1 MIYFA
6 QAIRERKTYTDF
18 MIGLIMLTQYYK
30 GYDKIFYIK
39 GDIANAFENKKCI
52 FNNIEENNSYKL
64 LRKIR
69 LKAVKVLKRI
79 QCIAMIHI
87 SKNCL

>member
-39 GDIANAFENKKCI
+39 GDIANAFENKNVYSI
-52 FNNIEENNSYKL
+52 I
-64 LRKIR
+64 
-69 LKAVKVLKRI
+69 LKKT
-79 QCIAMIHI
+79 IHI
-87 SKNCL
+87 NFFEKLD